1 MAHSSTQASKETT
14 RDRLSF
20 FQRHIPSLRRM
31 EDSRCLERPTGLQ
44 VRKLPV
50 LEVLTVFKMPR
61 RYLPETMELD
71 AITPAPLAAPP
82 QVHHTEGH
90 SDVSRPPRPSRLR
103 RLSELIDPL
112 TLGERSHVRSP
123 SGQIL
128 GAAEFMAHP
137 GRPLSIRERQEA
149 IREKVRAATAKLAE
163 EEAAAAAAAKKKR
176 KVSNAS
182 SYDFFTG

>member
-1 MAHSSTQASKETT
+1 
-14 RDRLSF
+14 
-20 FQRHIPSLRRM
+20 
-31 EDSRCLERPTGLQ
+31 
-44 VRKLPV
+44 
-50 LEVLTVFKMPR
+50 MPR

-71 AITPAPLAAPP
+71 AITPAPLASPP

-112 TLGERSHVRSP
+112 TLGAKSHVRSP

-176 KVSNAS
+176 KNFS
-182 SYDFFTG
+182 SYKVSFPPPNFKSIRLGAHTLAPVTAFYSLDEV

>member
-1 MAHSSTQASKETT
+1 
-14 RDRLSF
+14 
-20 FQRHIPSLRRM
+20 
-31 EDSRCLERPTGLQ
+31 
-44 VRKLPV
+44 
-50 LEVLTVFKMPR
+50 
-61 RYLPETMELD
+61 MELD
-71 AITPAPLAAPP
+71 AITPAPPATPP

-90 SDVSRPPRPSRLR
+90 SDVSRPPQPSRLR

-163 EEAAAAAAAKKKR
+163 ETKKAEEEAAAAAAAKKR
-176 KVSNAS
+176 KA
-182 SYDFFTG
+182 

>member
-1 MAHSSTQASKETT
+1 MRTLPA
-14 RDRLSF
+14 
-20 FQRHIPSLRRM
+20 
-31 EDSRCLERPTGLQ
+31 LEI
-44 VRKLPV
+44 
-50 LEVLTVFKMPR
+50 LTLFKMPR
-61 RYLPETMELD
+61 RNLPETMELD
-71 AITPAPLAAPP
+71 AITPAPPATPP

-90 SDVSRPPRPSRLR
+90 SDVSRPPQPSRLR

-176 KVSNAS
+176 KVSS
-182 SYDFFTG
+182 VRSCDFFTG

>member
-1 MAHSSTQASKETT
+1 MS
-14 RDRLSF
+14 
-20 FQRHIPSLRRM
+20 
-31 EDSRCLERPTGLQ
+31 
-44 VRKLPV
+44 
-50 LEVLTVFKMPR
+50 R
-61 RYLPETMELD
+61 RYFPETMELD

-176 KVSNAS
+176 KANKNSCAFCAGAFLAAS
-182 SYDFFTG
+182 LESILINMRMRWAFSTY

>member
-1 MAHSSTQASKETT
+1 
-14 RDRLSF
+14 
-20 FQRHIPSLRRM
+20 
-31 EDSRCLERPTGLQ
+31 
-44 VRKLPV
+44 
-50 LEVLTVFKMPR
+50 MPR
-61 RYLPETMELD
+61 RSLPETMELD
-71 AITPAPLAAPP
+71 AITPVPLATPP

-90 SDVSRPPRPSRLR
+90 SDVSRPPQPSRLR

-149 IREKVRAATAKLAE
+149 IREKVRATTAKLAE
-163 EEAAAAAAAKKKR
+163 EAKKAEKEAAAAAAAKKR
-176 KVSNAS
+176 KLR
-182 SYDFFTG
+182 FFRWCFPCCFS